1 MAVGTES
8 TIPYSREQSLL
19 LVGEGD
25 FSFSSALAT
34 VLGRPF
40 ELISTSLD
48 SEGLVRAKYA
58 QSIKAVSNLK
68 NCGAKI
74 YYDFDATRNIFS
86 NTQRFDRVIFN
97 FPHAGYF
104 KKPEWVKSVILGESI
119 DIGIIGFKAKI
130 LVIGQTPMQV
140 RKLISCQTHNVQQA
154 SGSDSPFPAECI
166 DDDSK

>member
-48 SEGLVRAKYA
+48 SEGSLAH
-58 QSIKAVSNLK
+58 SL
-68 NCGAKI
+68 
-74 YYDFDATRNIFS
+74 
-86 NTQRFDRVIFN
+86 
-97 FPHAGYF
+97 
-104 KKPEWVKSVILGESI
+104 EME
-119 DIGIIGFKAKI
+119 
-130 LVIGQTPMQV
+130 
-140 RKLISCQTHNVQQA
+140 
-154 SGSDSPFPAECI
+154 
-166 DDDSK
+166 